1 MKALPDR
8 ITPGVVAR
16 SSTVDVGVTW
26 VPRKDQVSSGPTG
39 MAQPERIPF
48 LFPLS
53 RFNVSRMLSRPSVL
67 FSSSANG
74 GRTPNRSDTANHG
87 WRSYASGAC
96 NRIDS
101 SDSSAW
107 IRFPLLNRI
116 CFLELGLVST
126 DLWIQFDPSLRFLS
140 LVCDFTF
147 RFQESTLGYNF
158 VGLSCSPSP
167 FRVLICQCV
176 ILARFSM
183 PICTAR
189 YGRYVPIRQVTG
201 TRTVRYRAVS
211 PKIDRQRSIEGE
223 IDRHRSIEGEKGK
236 KKKKRKRRKKRRR
249 RKNTLCR
256 PCPTA
261 HHPLV
266 AHESSPPSLA
276 IFLLRGEKDLGDV
289 APF

>member
-8 ITPGVVAR
+8 ITPGVVAK

-26 VPRKDQVSSGPTG
+26 VPHKDQVSSGPTG

-53 RFNVSRMLSRPSVL
+53 HLTRDVSSSTLGPLRAGTTYHPPPPSARGRVCLGLSRPSVL

-158 VGLSCSPSP
+158 VGLSC
-167 FRVLICQCV
+167 
-176 ILARFSM
+176 
-183 PICTAR
+183 
-189 YGRYVPIRQVTG
+189 
-201 TRTVRYRAVS
+201 
-211 PKIDRQRSIEGE
+211 
-223 IDRHRSIEGEKGK
+223 
-236 KKKKRKRRKKRRR
+236 
-249 RKNTLCR
+249 
-256 PCPTA
+256 
-261 HHPLV
+261 
-266 AHESSPPSLA
+266 
-276 IFLLRGEKDLGDV
+276 FL
-289 APF
+289 